1 MKVLVI
7 NAGSSSLKYQL
18 IDMKDESVI
27 AKGIC
32 ERVKDPENS
41 CISGKHY
48 IDGKEV
54 RFDDVKVPM
63 KNHTDAFNEV
73 KKVLTTGDTKVINDI
88 SEIDAVGHRIVQGG
102 SLFNKSTLIDQSVI
116 DGIESLCDLAPLHNP
131 AHIEGIKASIALFGP
146 NVPQVAVFDNAFH
159 STMPPEAY
167 MFALPYEYY
176 EKYKIRKYGFHGT
189 SHRFVSNRCA
199 EVMGRPLEELKLVTC
214 HLGNGSSITAVKN
227 GKVLDTSMGLT
238 PLDGEIMGTRT
249 GAIDPSAVLYI
260 MKKENKTPDEM
271 DELLNKKSGILGV
284 SGLSSDDR
292 DVKAAAAQ
300 GNQRAKLARGMQIYR
315 IVRYIGGYMAVMGG
329 LDAIVF
335 TGGIGEN
342 ADDMRATICDHLAF
356 LGIKI
361 DKAYN
366 ATLVKGKEGE
376 ISTKDSKIRVF
387 VLPTNEELLIA
398 RDTRDIVNALK
409 EKKA

>member
-1 MKVLVI
+1 MKILVI

-18 IDMKDESVI
+18 IDMENETLI

-32 ERVKDPENS
+32 ERVKDTEKS
-41 CISGKHY
+41 CVSYTHY
-48 IDGKEV
+48 VNGKEV
-54 RFDDVKVPM
+54 KVKDKLVPM
-63 KNHTDAFNEV
+63 ENHTAAFNVV
-73 KKVLTTGDTKVINDI
+73 KDALTTGDSKVIDDI
-88 SEIDAVGHRIVQGG
+88 SEISAVGHRVVQGG
-102 SLFNKSTLIDQSVI
+102 SLFNKSVLIDQSVI
-116 DGIESLCDLAPLHNP
+116 DGIESLCDLAPLHNA
-131 AHIEGIKASIALFGP
+131 AHIEGMLASIALFGDK
-146 NVPQVAVFDNAFH
+146 VPQVAVFDNAFH

-167 MFALPYEYY
+167 MFGLPYEYY

-189 SHRFVSNRCA
+189 SHRFVSARCA
-199 EVMGRPLEELKLVTC
+199 EVMQKPIEDLKIITC

-227 GKVLDTSMGLT
+227 GKVIDTSMGLT

-260 MKKENKTPDEM
+260 MKKEGKTPDEM
-271 DELLNKKSGILGV
+271 DTLLNKQSGILGV

-292 DVKAAAAQ
+292 DIKKAAAE
-300 GNQRAKLARGMQIYR
+300 GNDRAKLARDMQIYE
-315 IVRYIGGYMAVMGG
+315 IVKYIGSYTAAMGG

-342 ADDMRATICDHLAF
+342 ADDMRATVCDKLSY
-356 LGIKI
+356 LGIEIYKP
-361 DKAYN
+361 YN

-376 ISTKDSKIRVF
+376 ISTENSKVRVF

-398 RDTRDIVNALK
+398 RDTRDIVNAL
-409 EKKA
+409 

>member
-1 MKVLVI
+1 MKILVI

-18 IDMKDESVI
+18 IDMENEQLI

-32 ERVKDPENS
+32 ERVKDTAKS
-41 CISGKHY
+41 CVSYTHY
-48 IDGKEV
+48 PNGVE
-54 RFDDVKVPM
+54 VKVKDKPVPM
-63 KNHTDAFNEV
+63 ENHTAAFHVV
-73 KKVLTTGDTKVINDI
+73 KKLLTEGDGKVINDI
-88 SEIDAVGHRIVQGG
+88 AEITAVGHRVVQGG
-102 SLFNKSTLIDQSVI
+102 ALFNKSVLIDQSVI
-116 DGIESLCDLAPLHNP
+116 DGIQSLCDLAPLHNL
-131 AHIEGIKASIALFGP
+131 AHIEGINASIELFGDK
-146 NVPQVAVFDNAFH
+146 VPQVAVFDNAFH

-167 MFALPYEYY
+167 MFGLPYAYY

-189 SHRFVSNRCA
+189 SHRFVSARCA
-199 EVMGRPLEELKLVTC
+199 EVMQKPIEDLKIITC

-227 GKVLDTSMGLT
+227 GKVIDTSMGLT

-260 MKKENKTPDEM
+260 MKKEGKTPDEM
-271 DELLNKKSGILGV
+271 DTLLNKQSGILGV

-292 DVKAAAAQ
+292 DIKKAAAE
-300 GNQRAKLARGMQIYR
+300 GDERAKLARDMQIYE
-315 IVRYIGGYMAVMGG
+315 IVKYIGSYTAAMDG

-342 ADDMRATICDHLAF
+342 ADDMRAIVCDRLSF
-356 LGIKI
+356 LGIEI
-361 DKAYN
+361 DKPFN

-376 ISTKDSKIRVF
+376 ISTANSKVRVF

-398 RDTRDIVNALK
+398 RDTRDIVNAL
-409 EKKA
+409 